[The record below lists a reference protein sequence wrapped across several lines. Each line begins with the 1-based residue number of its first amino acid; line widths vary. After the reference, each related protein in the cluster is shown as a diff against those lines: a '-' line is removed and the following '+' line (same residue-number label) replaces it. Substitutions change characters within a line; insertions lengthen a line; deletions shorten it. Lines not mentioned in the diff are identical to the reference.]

1 MPQLDPTYYPTQ
13 LFWLIVVFSL
23 LFVVLWKIALPRISR
38 IREVRQSRIEADLG
52 KAKAVKIEAE
62 SVLAAYENSLAKAS
76 AKAQEIIHKV
86 SDEMSAERARRLD
99 EVAQS
104 IVGRVLE
111 AEATISHEEQ
121 RAAGEVNSLSAD
133 LVCLATE
140 KLGCGDTS
148 NKNATAAIE
157 AALVRVK

>member
-1 MPQLDPTYYPTQ
+1 
-13 LFWLIVVFSL
+13 
-23 LFVVLWKIALPRISR
+23 
-38 IREVRQSRIEADLG
+38 
-52 KAKAVKIEAE
+52 
-62 SVLAAYENSLAKAS
+62 
-76 AKAQEIIHKV
+76 V

-111 AEATISHEEQ
+111 AEAAISHEEQ

>member
-104 IVGRVLE
+104 IVERVLE
-111 AEATISHEEQ
+111 AEAAISHEEQ

>member
-111 AEATISHEEQ
+111 AEAAISHEEQ